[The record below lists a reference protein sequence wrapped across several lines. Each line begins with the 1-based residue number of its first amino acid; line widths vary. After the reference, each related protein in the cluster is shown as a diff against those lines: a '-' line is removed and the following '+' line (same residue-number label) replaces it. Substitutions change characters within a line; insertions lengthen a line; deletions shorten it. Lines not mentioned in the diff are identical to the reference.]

1 MDMNDYTNELY
12 FARPSTDETSL
23 EKLQVY
29 APYDDW
35 HLLDEQRKSDLE
47 TRIQNILKSA

>member
-1 MDMNDYTNELY
+1 MIIQTNCTS
-12 FARPSTDETSL
+12 PDPPTDETSL

-47 TRIQNILKSA
+47 AHIQNILKSA